1 MPHPDGDSY
10 LESQNLSQPIAEYR
24 DAPIAVHAS
33 YYLQKF
39 LDTPPSAEPL
49 LSAIGGYPLAIRIH
63 INADL
68 DQWQKH
74 GITPRFYF
82 DGQATVG
89 SEEVAMKDAKVSM
102 EKSNAAWQ
110 PYYQNQ
116 PTEAVIAFGKT
127 GSVKANHLQ
136 RYFQQILIERGL
148 TFEVAPYSACA
159 QMAYVDSKD
168 LDCAVGIMGPSEL
181 LLYNINE
188 SLITEI
194 DFEKG
199 LVYGLVKTQLLK
211 KLNVNEETFIDSYLM
226 TGTSSLQPFPALN
239 DPAVVPK
246 QPYTILDAVN
256 MYRTAGKSIAT
267 LCETWSEALQKQD
280 PNWQDKYQKC
290 RMAIKHAVVLS
301 TNGTLEVMKFNE
313 LSGDHH
319 EYIGLQLAA
328 EIYHYQSKAL
338 VGPRVLNSLASL
350 RMYVYPPLDGGE
362 SDEYR
367 KLVTQ
372 QLVPIQEQT
381 IALYASRLHRA
392 FQHKNIEMK
401 FWYDDKKTVK
411 MTHQD
416 VTPAPDRQAA
426 TWRVDDK
433 TMKSLKDV
441 KAKPGSIGFA
451 LKALDDEN
459 FRKASLKKDTPAK
472 PSSIVSTE
480 SVVANTLWRF
490 LHLRGYINDEHKLT
504 EWGSALATTVH
515 ALPMPN
521 QEEAALLA
529 FELLRHD
536 ILNARNRHDEWIGG
550 PNMGNDEQ
558 NKLCLLIA
566 RCACL
571 LKLRHKEIG
580 FTGPLSKNLLAH
592 HSIITA
598 VRECDRD
605 LIEAVAASMFISSHA
620 ERKNRTDWEK
630 IGASLLF
637 GEDISI
643 AFGITVKTYL
653 DEQHQGHSSAE
664 LKAREKSRYE
674 KWPIAHAEDI
684 LGDLDLAFKF
694 FDALH
699 AGIKTLGSKV
709 EDQDVWESAAKYL
722 AERQSPGCESVI
734 TRAFY
739 FPLHQN
745 NHISSCTNHKEFFKM
760 MMFTKGFVLASL
772 AAVAVAKSAVLDLVP
787 DNFDKI
793 VLSGKP
799 ALVEFFAP
807 WCGHCKT
814 LAPVYEE
821 LAQAFEFAS
830 DKVSVAKVDADAE
843 KSLGKRFGI
852 QGFPTLKWFDG
863 KSKDPQDYSGGRD
876 LESLTKFITDK
887 TGIKPRKAKAP
898 ASDVVFLTDANF
910 KEAIGGDKAVLVAFT
925 APWCGHCKTLA
936 PIWEEVATDF
946 AAESSVVVAKVDAD
960 SESSKLTA
968 ALEGVSSYP
977 TIKFFPRGSTEGIA
991 YSGGR
996 SEKDILAYLN
1006 EKAGTHRT
1014 PGGGLDAQAGIIDA
1028 FDKVIKKLGG
1038 TTNVAEITAE
1048 ATKIAQELQDTA
1060 EKKYAEYYVKV
1071 FAKLSESTEY
1081 AAKELA
1087 RLQGLLSKGNLAKVK
1102 EDEMTAKSN
1111 ILKTFEE
1118 KEKEKAHE
1126 EL

>member
-10 LESQNLSQPIAEYR
+10 LESQNLSQPIAEYK

-49 LSAIGGYPLAIRIH
+49 LSAIGGFPLAIRIH

-68 DQWQKH
+68 DQWQNH

-168 LDCAVGIMGPSEL
+168 LDCAVGIMGPPEL

-226 TGTSSLQPFPALN
+226 TGSSSLQLFPALN

-246 QPYTILDAVN
+246 QPFTILDAVN

-280 PNWQDKYQKC
+280 PHWQDKYQKC
-290 RMAIKHAVVLS
+290 RMAIKHAVILS

-338 VGPRVLNSLASL
+338 VGPRVLNSLGSL
-350 RMYVYPPLDGGE
+350 QMYVYPPLDGGE

-392 FQHKNIEMK
+392 FQHKNIEMR

-411 MTHQD
+411 MSHQD

-426 TWRVDDK
+426 TWRVDDE
-433 TMKSLKDV
+433 TIQSVKDV
-441 KAKPGSIGFA
+441 KAQPGSIGFA
-451 LKALDDEN
+451 LKALEDEK
-459 FRKASLKKDTPAK
+459 FRKASLKKDTP
-472 PSSIVSTE
+472 PTPGSIVSTE

-490 LHLRGYINDEHKLT
+490 LHLRGYVNDEHKLT
-504 EWGSALATTVH
+504 DWGTALATTVN
-515 ALPMPN
+515 ALPTPN

-536 ILNARNRHDEWIGG
+536 VLNARNRHDEWIGG

-592 HSIITA
+592 HSIIAA

-684 LGDLDLAFKF
+684 LGDLELAFKF

-699 AGIKTLGSKV
+699 AGIKALGSKV

-722 AERQSPGCESVI
+722 AER
-734 TRAFY
+734 R
-739 FPLHQN
+739 
-745 NHISSCTNHKEFFKM
+745 
-760 MMFTKGFVLASL
+760 
-772 AAVAVAKSAVLDLVP
+772 
-787 DNFDKI
+787 
-793 VLSGKP
+793 
-799 ALVEFFAP
+799 
-807 WCGHCKT
+807 
-814 LAPVYEE
+814 
-821 LAQAFEFAS
+821 
-830 DKVSVAKVDADAE
+830 
-843 KSLGKRFGI
+843 
-852 QGFPTLKWFDG
+852 
-863 KSKDPQDYSGGRD
+863 
-876 LESLTKFITDK
+876 
-887 TGIKPRKAKAP
+887 
-898 ASDVVFLTDANF
+898 
-910 KEAIGGDKAVLVAFT
+910 
-925 APWCGHCKTLA
+925 
-936 PIWEEVATDF
+936 
-946 AAESSVVVAKVDAD
+946 
-960 SESSKLTA
+960 
-968 ALEGVSSYP
+968 
-977 TIKFFPRGSTEGIA
+977 
-991 YSGGR
+991 
-996 SEKDILAYLN
+996 
-1006 EKAGTHRT
+1006 
-1014 PGGGLDAQAGIIDA
+1014 
-1028 FDKVIKKLGG
+1028 
-1038 TTNVAEITAE
+1038 
-1048 ATKIAQELQDTA
+1048 
-1060 EKKYAEYYVKV
+1060 
-1071 FAKLSESTEY
+1071 
-1081 AAKELA
+1081 
-1087 RLQGLLSKGNLAKVK
+1087 
-1102 EDEMTAKSN
+1102 
-1111 ILKTFEE
+1111 
-1118 KEKEKAHE
+1118 
-1126 EL
+1126 

>member
-49 LSAIGGYPLAIRIH
+49 LSAIGGFPLAIRIH

-89 SEEVAMKDAKVSM
+89 LEEVAMKDAKSSM

-168 LDCAVGIMGPSEL
+168 LDCAVGIMGPPEL

-199 LVYGLVKTQLLK
+199 LVYGLIKTQLLK

-226 TGTSSLQPFPALN
+226 TGTPSLQPFPALN

-246 QPYTILDAVN
+246 QPFTILDAVN
-256 MYRTAGKSIAT
+256 MYRTAGKSIAN

-290 RMAIKHAVVLS
+290 RMAIKHAVILS

-319 EYIGLQLAA
+319 EYIGLQLAS

-338 VGPRVLNSLASL
+338 VGPRVLNSLGSL

-411 MTHQD
+411 MSHQD

-426 TWRVDDK
+426 TWRVDDE
-433 TMKSLKDV
+433 TIQSLKDV
-441 KAKPGSIGFA
+441 KAQPGSIGFA
-451 LKALDDEN
+451 LKALEDEN
-459 FRKASLKKDTPAK
+459 FRKATLKKDTPAK
-472 PSSIVSTE
+472 PGSIVSTE

-504 EWGSALATTVH
+504 DWGSALATTVR
-515 ALPMPN
+515 ALPTPN

-684 LGDLDLAFKF
+684 LGDLEARHSNFSTRFTQVLNLWGPKWR
-694 FDALH
+694 
-699 AGIKTLGSKV
+699 IKMSG
-709 EDQDVWESAAKYL
+709 
-722 AERQSPGCESVI
+722 R
-734 TRAFY
+734 
-739 FPLHQN
+739 
-745 NHISSCTNHKEFFKM
+745 CTNHTELFKM
-760 MMFTKGFVLASL
+760 IFTKGFVLAGL
-772 AAVAVAKSAVLDLVP
+772 AAVAVAKSAVIDLIP

-852 QGFPTLKWFDG
+852 QGFPTIKYFDG

-910 KEAIGGDKAVLVAFT
+910 KEAIGGDKDVLVAFT

-960 SESSKLTA
+960 AENSKLTA

-977 TIKFFPRGSTEGIA
+977 TIKFYPRGSTEGVA

-996 SEKDILAYLN
+996 SENDLLEFLN
-1006 EKAGTHRT
+1006 AKAGTQRT
-1014 PGGGLDAQAGIIDA
+1014 PGGGLDARAGIIDA

-1060 EKKYAEYYVKV
+1060 AKKYAEYYVKV
-1071 FAKLSESTEY
+1071 FAKLSESKEY

-1087 RLQGLLSKGNLAKVK
+1087 RLQGLLNKGNLAKVK

-1118 KEKEKAHE
+1118 KEQEKKAHE

>member
-49 LSAIGGYPLAIRIH
+49 LSAIGGFPLAIRIH

-159 QMAYVDSKD
+159 QMAYIDSKD
-168 LDCAVGIMGPSEL
+168 LDCAVGIMGPPDL

-226 TGTSSLQPFPALN
+226 TGTPSLQPFPALN

-246 QPYTILDAVN
+246 QPFTILDAVN
-256 MYRTAGKSIAT
+256 MYRTAGKSIAN

-280 PNWQDKYQKC
+280 PDWQDKYQKC
-290 RMAIKHAVVLS
+290 RMAIKHAVIMS

-338 VGPRVLNSLASL
+338 VGPRVLNSLGSL

-381 IALYASRLHRA
+381 VALYASRLHRA

-426 TWRVDDK
+426 TWRVDDE
-433 TMKSLKDV
+433 TIRSLKDV
-441 KAKPGSIGFA
+441 KAQPGSIGFA
-451 LKALDDEN
+451 LKALEDEK
-459 FRKASLKKDTPAK
+459 FRKETLKKDTSPK

-504 EWGSALATTVH
+504 DWGSALATTVY
-515 ALPMPN
+515 ALPTPN

-536 ILNARNRHDEWIGG
+536 VLNARNRHDEWIGG

-598 VRECDRD
+598 VRECNRD

-653 DEQHQGHSSAE
+653 DEQHQGHSSEE

-684 LGDLDLAFKF
+684 LGDLELAFKF

-699 AGIKTLGSKV
+699 AGIKSLGTKV
-709 EDQDVWESAAKYL
+709 SDQDVWEGAAKLRNCHHPEASY
-722 AERQSPGCESVI
+722 I
-734 TRAFY
+734 FFT
-739 FPLHQN
+739 N
-745 NHISSCTNHKEFFKM
+745 NHIPSCRKYKELINM
-760 MMFTKGFVLASL
+760 ILTKGFVLASL

-793 VLSGKP
+793 ALSGKP

-898 ASDVVFLTDANF
+898 TSDVVFLTDANF
-910 KEAIGGDKAVLVAFT
+910 KEAIGGDKDVLVAFT

-946 AAESSVVVAKVDAD
+946 AAESSVVIAKVDAD
-960 SESSKLTA
+960 AENSKLTA
-968 ALEGVSSYP
+968 SLQGVSSYP
-977 TIKFFPRGSTEGIA
+977 TIKFFPRGSTEGVA

-996 SEKDILAYLN
+996 SEKDILAFLN

-1048 ATKIAQELQDTA
+1048 ASQIAQELKDTA

-1071 FAKLSESTEY
+1071 FAKLSESKEY
-1081 AAKELA
+1081 AAKEYA
-1087 RLQGLLSKGNLAKVK
+1087 RLQGLLNKGNLAKVK

-1118 KEKEKAHE
+1118 KEKDKTHE